1 VSAPQ
6 GSRAD
11 AHVHGTVW
19 FTNAS
24 RKTLQVLSAALFA
37 LGLAACGGPAHSTTS
52 TMDSSE
58 HTAGGGET
66 HRQSTETT
74 ETQDDGS
81 STTET
86 TSSSQTSTPAA
97 E

>member
-1 VSAPQ
+1 MSAPQ
-6 GSRAD
+6 SPRAD
-11 AHVHGTVW
+11 AHVHGTVRL
-19 FTNAS
+19 TNAS
-24 RKTLQVLSAALFA
+24 RRTLQVLSAALFA
-37 LGLAACGGPAHSTTS
+37 LGLACGGPAHSTTS
-52 TMDSSE
+52 TTDSSE
-58 HTAGGGET
+58 HTAGGGEI